1 MSRWDEER
9 DRVYGAVAEAVR
21 DLRGGMLVSSVVIA
35 VTVNDE
41 GEKTISCWPSPDQ
54 RHWETIGLV
63 EYVRMDHG
71 AYLTERRVVDDG
83 EKP

>member
-1 MSRWDEER
+1 MSSWDGER
-9 DRVYGAVAEAVR
+9 DRIYGAVAEAVR
-21 DLRGGMLVSSVVIA
+21 DLRGDMVVGSVVIA
-35 VTVNDE
+35 VTVNDA

-54 RHWETIGLV
+54 RHWETIGLL

-71 AYLTERRVVDDG
+71 AYLTERRIVDDG